1 MICCFYLRCVVSKR
15 ENPKRSLLT
24 LTIHFK
30 FPIISHLLQ
39 PTPQSNVKYW
49 EVATLDVYEGFTKQ
63 KYDIMV
69 GVAGNK
75 PIAIG
80 ECWELPSASRLAQEK
95 LWTFFMSWSEL
106 TFQWPNTN
114 AKIRSLYN
122 SEEVIN
128 LGDMPGWSND
138 GVSSN
143 PSSKGWAVDYSDG
156 GIVIDLESD
165 HTINRIRLKWDDI
178 QNRTAFANGT
188 SIASG
193 GSAASVYVDGDHAGS
208 ILIKGESKESAW
220 ELEVSHTKHTNR
232 NTDNNDGATP
242 IDDENGTKPVPTAS
256 PDRSQDISRAPTK
269 VFFEPTTSLP
279 TQILDNYAFL
289 SNHDTYLCSYIGG
302 VGLQSSPKQEE
313 KTWTKISLGDEGK
326 IALRSSQGQYLS
338 AWWDSS
344 MRMAEHVLGWEM
356 WTEISND
363 DGTVSFRSYHGTY
376 LAAWPDGSV
385 RQSGEIQLWERF
397 HEEEVDIA

>member
-1 MICCFYLRCVVSKR
+1 MCSALLSVLSK
-15 ENPKRSLLT
+15 KRKALSLT
-24 LTIHFK
+24 LTMHFK
-30 FPIISHLLQ
+30 SPFLLLN
-39 PTPQSNVKYW
+39 PRPHSNPKYW

-63 KYDIMV
+63 KYDVMV

-114 AKIRSLYN
+114 AKIRSLYS
-122 SEEVIN
+122 SEEAIT

-138 GVSSN
+138 GDAVSSN
-143 PSSKGWAVDYSDG
+143 PNSAGWAVDYSDG
-156 GIVIDLESD
+156 GIVIDLGSD
-165 HTINRIRLKWDDI
+165 HTINRIRLKWNDI
-178 QNRTAFANGT
+178 QNKTSSANAT

-193 GSAASVYVDGDHAGS
+193 GSAASVYVDDKQDGS
-208 ILIKGESKESAW
+208 ILMKGESEESAW
-220 ELEVSHTKHTNR
+220 ELEVSHTNR
-232 NTDNNDGATP
+232 NTDNNNGATP
-242 IDDENGTKPVPTAS
+242 IDNGDDPKPVPTPT
-256 PDRSQDISRAPTK
+256 PDQTQDVSRAPTK
-269 VFFEPTTSLP
+269 VFFEPTTSVP

-289 SNHDTYLCSYIGG
+289 SNHDTYLYSHNGG
-302 VGLQSSPKQEE
+302 VGLLASPEQKE
-313 KTWTKISLGDEGK
+313 KTWTKISLGDDGK
-326 IALRSSQGQYLS
+326 IALRSPKGTYLS

-344 MRMAEHVLGWEM
+344 MRMAEHILGWEM
-356 WTEISND
+356 WTEISNG
-363 DGTVSFRSYHGTY
+363 DGTVSFMSYHGTY

-397 HEEEVDIA
+397 HEEVVDIDIE